1 MFKQH
6 TASLLTFVSWSQL
19 DLLWTSDLWI
29 SDLLCNLIYL
39 ANLCESVCFELFYHH
54 LFWKLCQNIPSFH
67 DEFWE
72 KKVGIRRGIEKKLTC
87 LEVAWIDTSSA
98 LSFFSLIERIYLIL
112 MVISKKRYLS
122 LHNWH
127 KSWSFQFFSGSTSWC
142 FTRIEISDCFQF
154 WEIISSIW

>member
-29 SDLLCNLIYL
+29 SDLLCNLIIWLTYVSQYVL
-39 ANLCESVCFELFYHH
+39 NCFTITCFESFAKIYHP
-54 LFWKLCQNIPSFH
+54 FMMNF
-67 DEFWE
+67 E
-72 KKVGIRRGIEKKLTC
+72 KRRIRRGIEKKLTC

-142 FTRIEISDCFQF
+142 FTRIEISNCFQF